1 MFTKTTNAK
10 LEWSKRKQNFLI
22 PCESLGAKYTSVL
35 AAVSEGSGFELFWL
49 YDEAVNQDKF
59 IAFLDKLAEINSGR
73 SLAIVMDNLAAHRTN
88 AVKDKMRELGIS
100 WIFTV
105 PYSP

>member
-1 MFTKTTNAK
+1 MDETMFTKASNAK

-59 IAFLDKLAEINSGR
+59 IAFLDKLAEIN
-73 SLAIVMDNLAAHRTN
+73 MDGVLP
-88 AVKDKMRELGIS
+88 S
-100 WIFTV
+100 
-105 PYSP
+105 